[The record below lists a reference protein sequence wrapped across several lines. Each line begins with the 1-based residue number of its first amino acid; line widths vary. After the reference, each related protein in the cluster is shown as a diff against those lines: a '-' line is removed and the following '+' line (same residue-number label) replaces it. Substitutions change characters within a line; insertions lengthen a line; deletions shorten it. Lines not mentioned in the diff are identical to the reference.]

1 MVTNGE
7 EKMREGKI
15 LEEIGGK
22 IEVGMLTMPG
32 QSVLVSRVLRV
43 VSFGE
48 WYELKRLQV
57 MEMDRNDY

>member
-1 MVTNGE
+1 
-7 EKMREGKI
+7 MREGKI
-15 LEEIGGK
+15 LEEIRGK

>member
-1 MVTNGE
+1 
-7 EKMREGKI
+7 MREGKI

-43 VSFGE
+43 VCGE